1 MRQQA
6 EFMLLIISQSAS
18 EITKKYP
25 KIFKKTSK
33 IFKKH
38 PKFFKK
44 IDRKY
49 FPYYNSKKKNSV
61 YIFGVMQWQK
71 KI

>member
-25 KIFKKTSK
+25 KL
-33 IFKKH
+33 KKH
-38 PKFFKK
+38 LKFFKK

-49 FPYYNSKKKNSV
+49 FPYYNS
-61 YIFGVMQWQK
+61 QK
-71 KI
+71 KCIYFWSDAMADKE

>member
-1 MRQQA
+1 MRQQV

-25 KIFKKTSK
+25 KFLKKTSK

-38 PKFFKK
+38 LKFIKK

-49 FPYYNSKKKNSV
+49 FPYYNSQKKSV
-61 YIFGVMQWQK
+61 YIFGVMQWQI

>member
-25 KIFKKTSK
+25 KIFKK
-33 IFKKH
+33 H
-38 PKFFKK
+38 LKFFKK
-44 IDRKY
+44 IDREY
-49 FPYYNSKKKNSV
+49 FPYYNS
-61 YIFGVMQWQK
+61 QK
-71 KI
+71 KCIYFWSDAMADKE

>member
-44 IDRKY
+44 LTENI
-49 FPYYNSKKKNSV
+49 FLIIIEKKNSV